1 MPGMQ
6 KKKKKKKKKK
16 KNKKKNKK
24 EHQNKILKLIMAKN
38 LPKLIK
44 YRKPHQ
50 GSLKKHQAG
59 EIKIYTHI

>member
-1 MPGMQ
+1 
-6 KKKKKKKKKK
+6 
-16 KNKKKNKK
+16 
-24 EHQNKILKLIMAKN
+24 MAKN

-59 EIKIYTHI
+59 EIKIYTHIQAYHIQTSENQRQREYLKTRK